1 MTYYQGLAD
10 RVTFRPYSF
19 LSPSVADSSLG
30 LLVLLLVQVVLL
42 AITRSFNS
50 LLIVSLTTLSALGAD
65 IVNSIL
71 RQHFER
77 SWRVAIIQGIIVG
90 LLLPSTYSPI
100 AAVII
105 TFCVLLLSKYA
116 FGGFSGPWVNPVAIT
131 VAVAYFLDM
140 NAFPLLQVDSSL
152 LQNRNAALLLI
163 QDGTI
168 PIAAEDA
175 YITAFLN
182 RTIFSLFKLAVPE
195 GYVSLFWDTGSLIP
209 AFRFNAI
216 TLLSSIILIS
226 LDMIDWVIPACFMTV
241 YAVLVRLCGPLITGA
256 VMLQGD
262 MLLAILT
269 GGTLF
274 AALYVLQW
282 YGTTPSTFAGKCLY
296 GCLAGAFAFLIMGMG
311 TSSVGYLFVV
321 LAMNIICPIIQ
332 YLEDRAV
339 FKTVHKQIIPRI
351 NAMKE
356 VDRVGDD

>member
-30 LLVLLLVQVVLL
+30 LLILLLVQVVLL

-50 LLIVSLTTLSALGAD
+50 LLLVSLTTLSALGAD

-77 SWRVAIIQGIIVG
+77 SWRIAIVQGIIVG
-90 LLLPSTYSPI
+90 LLLPSTYSPV

-140 NAFPLLQVDSSL
+140 SAFPLLQIDSSM

-163 QDGTI
+163 QDGSV
-168 PIAAEDA
+168 PIASEDA
-175 YITAFLN
+175 YFTAFMN
-182 RTIFSLFKLAVPE
+182 RTIFSVFKLAVPE

-216 TLLSSIILIS
+216 TLISSIILIS
-226 LDMIDWVIPACFMTV
+226 LDMVDWIIPACFMTV
-241 YAVLVRLCGPLITGA
+241 YAVLVRLCGPLVTGA
-256 VMLQGD
+256 IPMQGD
-262 MLLAILT
+262 MLLALLT

-274 AALYVLQW
+274 VALYVLQW
-282 YGTTPSTFAGKCLY
+282 YGTTPATAGGKCVY
-296 GCLAGAFAFLIMGMG
+296 GCIAGLFAFLIMGMG
-311 TSSVGYLFVV
+311 TSPVGCMFVV
-321 LAMNIICPIIQ
+321 LAMNIVSPIIQ
-332 YLEDRAV
+332 YREDLSV
-339 FKTVHKQIIPRI
+339 FKTVHKQLIPRI